1 MITWF
6 FLFYIM
12 DVNYKFL
19 KTSILIIQ
27 LVIQFHIIVKIL
39 SLLKYIHFQNLKYVF
54 GKNNIIFGKTN
65 I

>member
-1 MITWF
+1 
-6 FLFYIM
+6 M

-54 GKNNIIFGKTN
+54 GKNNIIFWED
-65 I
+65 

>member
-1 MITWF
+1 M
-6 FLFYIM
+6 M

-39 SLLKYIHFQNLKYVF
+39 SLFKYIHFQNLKYVF
-54 GKNNIIFGKTN
+54 GKNNIIYGQTN